1 VRRAD
6 ECLARLYRNAYIP
19 VLQSSG
25 QVVAFMTQRLG
36 LPIPSPA
43 LFEKIGQRFR
53 RSVESFAAA
62 NHIPRFRLAKGDR

>member
-1 VRRAD
+1 
-6 ECLARLYRNAYIP
+6 
-19 VLQSSG
+19 
-25 QVVAFMTQRLG
+25 
-36 LPIPSPA
+36 